1 MYIGGQQNIPVKQLV
16 IMRKSF
22 VLTFAVNQSVN
33 YIRVWFTYDTIGS
46 PLVYFPLSSN
56 IQFLPPPLPTDT
68 ISHEPFRGVA
78 AGLFPKLDLKNI
90 PYEDTV
96 IALVFYTE
104 LSSHTP
110 TR

>member
-1 MYIGGQQNIPVKQLV
+1 MYNGGKQNIPVKQLA
-16 IMRKSF
+16 IMRKSL
-22 VLTFAVNQSVN
+22 VLTSRPDSLI

-46 PLVYFPLSSN
+46 PLVYFPLVSIPSFY
-56 IQFLPPPLPTDT
+56 QPPLPTDT

-78 AGLFPKLDLKNI
+78 TSLSPKPDLKNI

-96 IALVFYTE
+96 IVLVFYTE

-110 TR
+110 PR